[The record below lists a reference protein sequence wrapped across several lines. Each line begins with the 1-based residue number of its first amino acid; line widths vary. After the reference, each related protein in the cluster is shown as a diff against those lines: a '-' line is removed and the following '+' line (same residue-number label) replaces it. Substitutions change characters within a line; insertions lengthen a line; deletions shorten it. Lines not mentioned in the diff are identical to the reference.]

1 MKKRK
6 STDISNALT
15 GVVIFLV
22 VVMVVGFLFVFTNN
36 FTSPLRNFYVSYGN
50 DDIITDRD
58 NFEIELG
65 KEYKFKVHTH
75 FKLEDK
81 QSRYIVTLTPNPS
94 HDFTFQANEE
104 EIQYSSLETLS
115 KGFEID
121 TFSDYFNFTAH
132 FDLPQI
138 LQMYY
143 PSQTLKDV
151 PSAVDSGIP
160 YFTLTVHNHD
170 KSECI
175 NINFSL
181 LSSANTINEVYSLV
195 LSPVNDTYDIDTN
208 EFIENAVTFSANQI
222 VLSKDCTSII
232 FEFYLKDGYAFE
244 EVVCLFD
251 CYTLEIDEENGTCTV
266 SLTEELTS
274 NLDYVLNFI
283 AYKKDPYAITLTPV
297 NASEYVNAITFSVEN
312 IQVSTPYGTS
322 FDFYLADGYKVETL
336 SYSKNGYWVKID
348 GDKNTCTVGLERKLV
363 EDVSYNLEFF
373 PYPSGNTP
381 SQTYA
386 LTLNFLDCSN
396 QRDDTIPQNVITFS
410 TNSIDLSSTNPSV
423 TINFEI
429 AESFI
434 FEEVVG
440 NYDKYSVSVDNENNT
455 FTITLTTTLTNNLNE
470 QLKFYAC
477 KNTVEPEEYTLTI
490 SLVGETSAIT
500 FSVEEIVLTN
510 NSTSATFIVYFND
523 CEFGGCSY
531 PSGYY
536 NVSDSNIN
544 PTESITYTI
553 SLTQPL
559 TESLNHVFNVFI
571 LLN

>member
-22 VVMVVGFLFVFTNN
+22 VAMVVGFLFVFTNN

-75 FKLEDK
+75 FKLEDN

-151 PSAVDSGIP
+151 PSAADSGIP

-195 LSPVNDTYDIDTN
+195 LSPVNDTRDVDTD
-208 EFIENAVTFSANQI
+208 ELIENAVTFSANQI

-266 SLTEELTS
+266 SLTEELTED
-274 NLDYVLNFI
+274 LDYVLKFN
-283 AYKKDPYAITLTPV
+283 AYKL
-297 NASEYVNAITFSVEN
+297 
-312 IQVSTPYGTS
+312 
-322 FDFYLADGYKVETL
+322 
-336 SYSKNGYWVKID
+336 
-348 GDKNTCTVGLERKLV
+348 
-363 EDVSYNLEFF
+363 
-373 PYPSGNTP
+373 
-381 SQTYA
+381 
-386 LTLNFLDCSN
+386 
-396 QRDDTIPQNVITFS
+396 
-410 TNSIDLSSTNPSV
+410 
-423 TINFEI
+423 
-429 AESFI
+429 
-434 FEEVVG
+434 
-440 NYDKYSVSVDNENNT
+440 
-455 FTITLTTTLTNNLNE
+455 
-470 QLKFYAC
+470 
-477 KNTVEPEEYTLTI
+477 
-490 SLVGETSAIT
+490 
-500 FSVEEIVLTN
+500 
-510 NSTSATFIVYFND
+510 
-523 CEFGGCSY
+523 
-531 PSGYY
+531 
-536 NVSDSNIN
+536 
-544 PTESITYTI
+544 
-553 SLTQPL
+553 
-559 TESLNHVFNVFI
+559 
-571 LLN
+571 